1 MAWILG
7 PFLAAFVIAWM
18 AVGAVQQFW
27 TDAHEAVDD
36 VTFLSIFTTVFT
48 AGAMKK
54 KKKTLKKLR
63 PQVMSL
69 RKNVGSLTKHK

>member
-7 PFLAAFVIAWM
+7 PFLSAFVIAWLG
-18 AVGAVQQFW
+18 VGILQQLW
-27 TDAHEAVDD
+27 ADAHDAVDD
-36 VTFLSIFTTVFT
+36 FTFLSLFTAVFT

-54 KKKTLKKLR
+54 KKKTVKKYR

-69 RKNVGSLTKHK
+69 RKRVDSLTKHK

>member
-7 PFLAAFVIAWM
+7 PFLAAFVVAWM
-18 AVGAVQQFW
+18 GVGAVQQLW
-27 TDAHEAVDD
+27 SDAHEAVDD
-36 VTFLSIFTTVFT
+36 FTFLSIFTAVFT

-54 KKKTLKKLR
+54 KKKTVRKFR

-69 RKNVGSLTKHK
+69 RKHK